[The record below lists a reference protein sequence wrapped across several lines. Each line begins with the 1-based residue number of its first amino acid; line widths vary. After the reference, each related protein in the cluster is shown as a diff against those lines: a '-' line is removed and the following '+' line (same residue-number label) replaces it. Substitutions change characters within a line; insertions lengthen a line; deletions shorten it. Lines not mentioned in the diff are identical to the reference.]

1 MTAVSLAWGSDA
13 HRDLFCTFFHETH
26 IDFDPHHIDWPELD
40 AETERRV
47 KSLPFWGEA
56 VATES
61 VTARMVQ
68 SMGEREPDPVV
79 RAAVALD
86 GQEEQRHSDLLRAL
100 VQHYGIDIPPLPAPP
115 PVRDPYWEFLYT
127 GYGECLDS
135 YFAFGLFAAAK
146 NSGFFPPE
154 LVKIFDPVMQ
164 EEARHIIFFVNWLRW
179 HRQRLPWWK
188 KWILEYQRV
197 RVIVLQ
203 AWARIQ
209 TARGMNARRDEN
221 FTLTGHEQIS
231 NGISLKQL
239 VALCRQENDRRF
251 APYDARLLRPKLAP
265 RIANLLFFFLSRS
278 KEV

>member
-1 MTAVSLAWGSDA
+1 MTAVSLALGSDA

-100 VQHYGIDIPPLPAPP
+100 VQHYGINIPPLPAPP

-188 KWILEYQRV
+188 KGILEYQRV

-209 TARGMNARRDEN
+209 TARGLNARRDEN
-221 FTLTGHEQIS
+221 FTLTGHEQLG

-239 VALCRQENDRRF
+239 LALCRQENDRRF

-278 KEV
+278 KAV

>member
-86 GQEEQRHSDLLRAL
+86 GQEEQRHSDLLHAL
-100 VQHYGIDIPPLPAPP
+100 VQHYGIDIPPLPAHP

-154 LVKIFDPVMQ
+154 LVKIFDPIMQ

-209 TARGMNARRDEN
+209 TARGLNARRDEN
-221 FTLTGHEQIS
+221 FTLTGHEQLG

-239 VALCRQENDRRF
+239 LALCRQENDRRF

-278 KEV
+278 KAV

>member
-1 MTAVSLAWGSDA
+1 MTAISLDPGSDA
-13 HRDLFCTFFHETH
+13 HRDLFCKFFHDTH
-26 IDFDPHHIDWPELD
+26 IHYDPQHMDWPELD
-40 AETERRV
+40 AETAQRV

-100 VQHYGIDIPPLPAPP
+100 VQHYGIEIPPLPAPP
-115 PVRDPYWEFLYT
+115 QVRDPYWEFLYT

-146 NSGFFPPE
+146 DSGFFPPD
-154 LVKIFDPVMQ
+154 LVKIFEPVMQ
-164 EEARHIIFFVNWLRW
+164 EEARHIIFFVNWLSW
-179 HRQRLPWWK
+179 HRRRLPWRK
-188 KWILEYQRV
+188 KVTLELQRIQ
-197 RVIVLQ
+197 VIVLQ

-209 TARGMNARRDEN
+209 TARGLHAHEEEN
-221 FTLTGHEQIS
+221 FTLTGHDQVS
-231 NGISLKQL
+231 KDVSLKQL
-239 VALCRQENDRRF
+239 LALCRQENDRRF
-251 APYDARLLRPKLAP
+251 APYDDRLLRPKLAP
-265 RIANLLFFFLSRS
+265 RIANMLFFFLSRS
-278 KEV
+278 KAA

>member
-1 MTAVSLAWGSDA
+1 MTAVSLALGSDA

-100 VQHYGIDIPPLPAPP
+100 VQHYGINIPPLPAPP

-154 LVKIFDPVMQ
+154 LVKIFDPIMQ

-209 TARGMNARRDEN
+209 TARGLNARRDEN
-221 FTLTGHEQIS
+221 FTLTGHEQLG

-239 VALCRQENDRRF
+239 LALCRQENDRRF

-278 KEV
+278 KAV